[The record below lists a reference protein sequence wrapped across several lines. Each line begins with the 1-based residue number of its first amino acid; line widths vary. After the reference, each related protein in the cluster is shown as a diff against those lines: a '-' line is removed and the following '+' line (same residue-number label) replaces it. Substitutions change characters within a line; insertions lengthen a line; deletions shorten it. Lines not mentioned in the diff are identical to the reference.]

1 MSWDEKLLA
10 AAATRLASG
19 AALSEYPE
27 QCLVWLSTLREDDMA
42 PFSIFQGALP
52 VRIEG
57 VPVASCRRAPFRP
70 ELPEFVA
77 LAS

>member
-10 AAATRLASG
+10 AAATRSASG

-27 QCLVWLSTLREDDMA
+27 QCLVWLSMLREDDMA
-42 PFSIFQGALP
+42 PFSISQGTLP

-57 VPVASCRRAPFRP
+57 VFMASCRSAPFRP
-70 ELPEFVA
+70 ELPEHEA